1 MSVTLELAR
10 QVGASDRSLRRAV
23 VLGLV
28 RGRRAT
34 ANKLMLAPGEAEYV
48 RDHWSL
54 LQGLRSALR
63 TEPSVQTAVLYGS
76 TARGDDAPD
85 SDIDLAVVIKIGADL
100 HPYDLAR
107 RLARRL
113 ERDVQVIDLERALR
127 DPCFAFNIIEDG
139 RPVVDRA
146 GLWPRL
152 RRRRAALTRA
162 AAVQRVER
170 ENEMTRAFRELL
182 T

>member
-10 QVGASDRSLRRAV
+10 QIGTSDRSLRRAV
-23 VLGLV
+23 ALGLV
-28 RGRRAT
+28 RGRRLSAH
-34 ANKLMLAPGEAEYV
+34 KLVLAPGEAEYV

-54 LQGLRSALR
+54 LQELRSALR

-85 SDIDLAVVIKIGADL
+85 SDVDLAVAIKNGTDP
-100 HPYDLAR
+100 HTYDLAR

-113 ERDVQVIDLERALR
+113 ERDVQVVDLERALR
-127 DPCFAFNIIEDG
+127 DACFASNIIEDG

-162 AAVQRVER
+162 AAVQRAKR
-170 ENEMTRAFRELL
+170 ETEMTRAFRELL